1 MRNGIKRPQRF
12 FIECIKCTRQPVF
25 LLVDVLLLCFGC
37 MLYVVCCMLCVGV
50 DRVLSD
56 CRHKAVVQCRG
67 QRCQYCRALR
77 SWIFVVFMD
86 GLFGVFSWVKIFHGN
101 VIHGKSVSFYFVF
114 IWIVVF
120 GDFFLQR
127 GFFPPGKTKI
137 HGKKI
142 HSKIPW
148 IYRTH
153 PKIFVSKKMKYVT
166 V

>member
-1 MRNGIKRPQRF
+1 M
-12 FIECIKCTRQPVF
+12 
-25 LLVDVLLLCFGC
+25 
-37 MLYVVCCMLCVGV
+37 
-50 DRVLSD
+50 
-56 CRHKAVVQCRG
+56 
-67 QRCQYCRALR
+67 
-77 SWIFVVFMD
+77 
-86 GLFGVFSWVKIFHGN
+86 GVFSWVKIFHGN
-101 VIHGKSVSFYFVF
+101 VIYGKSVSFYFVF

-153 PKIFVSKKMKYVT
+153 PKIFVSKKMKCVT
-166 V
+166 I

>member
-1 MRNGIKRPQRF
+1 MLDQILTHVSHGILF
-12 FIECIKCTRQPVF
+12 FPWNRRLMSILF
-25 LLVDVLLLCFGC
+25 
-37 MLYVVCCMLCVGV
+37 
-50 DRVLSD
+50 
-56 CRHKAVVQCRG
+56 
-67 QRCQYCRALR
+67 RCQYCRALR

-127 GFFPPGKTKI
+127 RFFPPGKTKI

-153 PKIFVSKKMKYVT
+153 PKIFVSKKMKCVT